1 MKWLKEKGD
10 FLALAGLMVALTSLI
25 IVYIK
30 DFKVD
35 TQKNMAML
43 QQNMERLQA
52 KTQKDMEILRTDT
65 QRSIEA
71 LRADTQRSIEVL
83 QADVREIRTL
93 IITHIVEHH
102 NQSIPAVAQKKLRAK
117 KKPRRVSS
125 TPTPRMPST
134 PTSKDTSLAQV
145 AKNPSSPSK

>member
-52 KTQKDMEILRTDT
+52 KTQKDMEILR
-65 QRSIEA
+65 
-71 LRADTQRSIEVL
+71 ADTQRSIEVL

-93 IITHIVEHH
+93 IITHIVDHH
-102 NQSIPAVAQKKLRAK
+102 NQSIPVATQTKPRAK

-125 TPTPRMPST
+125 IPTPTPRVSSTST
-134 PTSKDTSLAQV
+134 PTTKDTSLAQV

>member
-52 KTQKDMEILRTDT
+52 KTQKDMEI
-65 QRSIEA
+65 

-145 AKNPSSPSK
+145 AKNSPSPSK